1 VIFGP
6 RTPSPGEVDAAH
18 ASNACSPPPSSAAAF
33 GTGPG
38 PAAKTRA
45 ASGKPDAK
53 PGASAAGPQWDER
66 GPREIDLGV
75 LGTRFERAGDAVK
88 KLHPFLFVLLGMAIA
103 LLGIAALPV
112 RMAPNERVASVLE
125 YRRGHIAI
133 AGTMALLVV
142 TVFYVLS

>member
-1 VIFGP
+1 M
-6 RTPSPGEVDAAH
+6 DAAQ

-33 GTGPG
+33 GNG
-38 PAAKTRA
+38 PAAKTVV
-45 ASGKPDAK
+45 ASGKRDAE
-53 PGASAAGPQWDER
+53 PAASAAGPQWDER

-75 LGTRFERAGDAVK
+75 LGTRFERAGDAVRS
-88 KLHPFLFVLLGMAIA
+88 LHPFLFILLGMAIA

>member
-1 VIFGP
+1 MIFGP
-6 RTPSPGEVDAAH
+6 RTPSPGEVDAAQ

-33 GTGPG
+33 GNG
-38 PAAKTRA
+38 PAAKTVA
-45 ASGKPDAK
+45 ASGKPDAE
-53 PGASAAGPQWDER
+53 PAASAAGPQWDER

-75 LGTRFERAGDAVK
+75 LGTRFERAGDAVRS
-88 KLHPFLFVLLGMAIA
+88 LHPFLFILLGMAIA

-142 TVFYVLS
+142 TVFYVLG